1 MRKIL
6 IIMMCIACFTGC
18 SFYSTEQKVLRDT
31 RKEMSKLE
39 YQDYDICYYN
49 ADESNMVH
57 MVYLEDHDL
66 IYSYYHYDGMAFQG
80 DFDTKKG
87 IVAEDQEP
95 AESQIIHQ
103 QAQLLEKLINEEL
116 QLVNEM
122 RYPGLYGTN
131 MYEYRIPS
139 NVMAKYQ
146 LEDGYTI
153 VIIEK
158 TFLGFSTAFGN
169 IRLELGNHKEGY
181 RYYLN
186 MVPEHLRLRDIYPSW
201 YIQLLD

>member
-31 RKEMSKLE
+31 RKEMSKLD

-57 MVYLEDHDL
+57 MVYLEDNDL

-80 DFDTKKG
+80 NFDKG
-87 IVAEDQEP
+87 RGVVAEDQEP

-116 QLVNEM
+116 QLVNEL
-122 RYPGLYGTN
+122 RYSGLYG
-131 MYEYRIPS
+131 YKIYDYRIPS
-139 NVMAKYQ
+139 NVSDKYQ
-146 LEDGYTI
+146 LEEGYTI
-153 VIIEK
+153 VIVEY
-158 TFLGFSTAFGN
+158 TFSDLNTTICN
-169 IRLELGNHKEGY
+169 VRLELGNHKEGY

-186 MVPEHLRLRDIYPSW
+186 MVPEHLSVRDIHPS
-201 YIQLLD
+201 